1 MSIFAGF
8 LRRLNSLLTNAEALR
23 YKAALQVLALGLAFW
38 CVHVFCRAFLIFR
51 NNAFGVP
58 YVNKPDWYIFHAA
71 AIDFVWVFE
80 LMLPFVLL
88 ALLLPKRRRVFLW
101 LFGLINAVLLP
112 VTYLDHEV
120 QRFMGSHLTLA
131 LIDTY
136 KDASSLSMFDE
147 YVSNDLCL
155 PNIQFVVMPLL
166 VPVALLLYW
175 LIRKAFLAVRNSY
188 FCARAVSASVV
199 AVFLFSLLFLYVIWP
214 GSHRMNKLAPVLSVF
229 SKEISM
235 ALKSDK
241 LDGDTFWKYA
251 SSARAFWNEIE
262 GEGASDWAYPSGE
275 CPLCRVPVSAP
286 DSTAKARRL
295 AKPNFI
301 VVFLESGR
309 GMDVGFLNPDDERE
323 SPTPVLDSLA
333 RAGHAW
339 TRFFASGVPTVRG
352 VLSTHLGAPLH
363 RTRSVATDF
372 TMLEAKSFAS
382 VLRDSG
388 YVAHFFSAADPA
400 WDNLSIWFQ
409 KWYERTHYDRAYE
422 DDSSFFD
429 VTSKFIRDSLSKE
442 EKPFLAA
449 MITRSNHYPF
459 TLVPGMPSSEKQRSQ
474 QNRMRWTM
482 HWVDEQLGQFL
493 SSLKDEP
500 WFENTYIVVLA
511 DHGFPQ
517 GERGAFGI
525 SEAGAMSSATWIP
538 LVINGPGLGEPKLHS
553 EVAGQQD
560 VAPTLLELAGLRVP
574 NAFLGHDLF
583 RSEPKDF
590 ALGVYARA
598 SLLALDGFRM
608 LLENADAG
616 SAHGEELYAAG
627 DLYEKN
633 PLKNDSV
640 SSRIKALADTLLTV
654 NDFALAKNRMNLH
667 EGYSISVSQYFV
679 DVPTQNSCE
688 VPSVAAPDFYLC
700 EALNF
705 GL

>member
-1 MSIFAGF
+1 MSIFTGF
-8 LRRLNSLLTNAEALR
+8 LRRLNSLLINAEALR
-23 YKAALQVLALGLAFW
+23 YKAALQVLALGIAFW
-38 CVHVFCRAFLIFR
+38 CVHVFCRIFLIFR
-51 NNAFGVP
+51 NNAYGVP
-58 YVNKPDWYIFHAA
+58 YVNKPDWYIFHAV
-71 AIDFVWVFE
+71 AIDFVWIFE

-88 ALLLPKRRRVFLW
+88 VLLLPRRRLIFLW
-101 LFGLINAVLLP
+101 VFGLVNALLLP

-147 YVSNDLCL
+147 YVSNDLSV
-155 PNIQFVVMPLL
+155 PNVQFVIMPLL
-166 VPVALLLYW
+166 IPVALLLYW
-175 LIRKAFLAVRNSY
+175 LIRKAFLAVKNSY
-188 FCARAVSASVV
+188 VCARAVSVSAV
-199 AVFLFSLLFLYVIWP
+199 ALFLFSLLFLYVIWP
-214 GSHRMNKLAPVLSVF
+214 GSHRMNKLAPVLKVF
-229 SKEISM
+229 SKEIST
-235 ALKSDK
+235 ALKSDN
-241 LDGDTFWKYA
+241 LDAEAFWQYA
-251 SSARAFWNEIE
+251 SSARNFWNGLE
-262 GEGASDWAYPSGE
+262 GAGASDWAYPSKD
-275 CPLCRVPVSAP
+275 CPLCRVPVAAP
-286 DSTAKARRL
+286 DSQLLARRL

-372 TMLEAKSFAS
+372 TMLEARSFAS

-400 WDNLSIWFQ
+400 WDNLSVWFH

-422 DDSSFFD
+422 DDSTFFD
-429 VTSKFIRDSLSKE
+429 VTSQFIRDSLAKDGR
-442 EKPFLAA
+442 PFLAS

-482 HWVDEQLGQFL
+482 HWVDEQLGRFL
-493 SSLKDEP
+493 ASIKDEP
-500 WFENTYIVVLA
+500 WFGNTYIVVLA

-517 GERGAFGI
+517 GERGAYGI

-538 LVINGPGLGEPKLHS
+538 LVINGPGLGTPKLHA
-553 EVAGQQD
+553 EVSGQQD
-560 VAPTLLELAGLRVP
+560 VAPTILELAGLRVP
-574 NAFLGHDLF
+574 NAFLGHDLL
-583 RSEPKDF
+583 REAPKDF

-598 SLLALDGFRM
+598 SLIAVDGFRM
-608 LLENADAG
+608 LLGNSDAG

-633 PLKNDSV
+633 PLQNDSV
-640 SSRIKALADTLLTV
+640 SSALKALADTLLTV
-654 NDFALAKNRMNLH
+654 NDFALSKNRMNLH
-667 EGYSISVSQYFV
+667 EGYSISVSRYFV
-679 DVPTQNSCE
+679 TVPDLNSCE
-688 VPSVAAPDFYLC
+688 GSSIASSGFPSC
-700 EALNF
+700 EASCLD
-705 GL
+705 L